1 MRGLLIVALASGVAT
16 ADDAVPVDKSFA
28 PPSAVQPLAEPA
40 QPDHG
45 PTEIVHTSYRNV
57 TLTAD
62 GISVGLVLAIYADRD
77 DRGDGFLAPAFVIGM
92 LGAGLATPIIHG
104 IHGHGGRG
112 IASFLIR
119 SGLLMAGA
127 TVAVNSA
134 HCDGSEEL
142 FCGVDRIP
150 AGLAV
155 GTALAAWL
163 DAALLTDETHEIP
176 IRDRHAWTPIVQP
189 QHGGASFGV
198 AARF

>member
-1 MRGLLIVALASGVAT
+1 MRTLLIVALASGVAG

-28 PPSAVQPLAEPA
+28 PPSTVQPLAEPA
-40 QPDHG
+40 EPDHG
-45 PTEIVHTSYRNV
+45 PTEIVHTSYRNE

-62 GISVGLVLAIYADRD
+62 GISVGLMLAIYADRN
-77 DRGDGFLAPAFVIGM
+77 DRADGFLGPAFAAGFI
-92 LGAGLATPIIHG
+92 GAGLATPIIHG
-104 IHGHGGRG
+104 FHRHGGRT
-112 IASFLIR
+112 IASFLLR
-119 SGLLMAGA
+119 SGLMMAGA

-142 FCGVDRIP
+142 FCGADRIP

-155 GTALAAWL
+155 GTALAAWV
-163 DAALLTDETHEIP
+163 DAALLTDETHEVP